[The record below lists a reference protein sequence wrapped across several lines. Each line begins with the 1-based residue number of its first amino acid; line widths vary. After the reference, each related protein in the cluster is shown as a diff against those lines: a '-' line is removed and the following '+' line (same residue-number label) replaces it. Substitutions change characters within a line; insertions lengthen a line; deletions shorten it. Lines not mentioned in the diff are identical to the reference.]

1 MPKKGGKAKD
11 AKKAAKKAAKQ
22 QALQAEKARCAPAQQ
37 LCLLLRF
44 RSLYPWL
51 LR

>member
-22 QALQAEKARCAPAQQ
+22 QALQAEKARCAPAQAA
-37 LCLLLRF
+37 LSAPF
-44 RSLYPWL
+44 YPWL

>member
-22 QALQAEKARCAPAQQ
+22 QALQAEKARCAPTRATGTAMDHI
-37 LCLLLRF
+37 
-44 RSLYPWL
+44 YP
-51 LR
+51 